1 MHANTLVVAM
11 QPSIDLTELKA
22 LALDTAMD
30 GVALLDSEG
39 VYYYLNAA
47 HVRIFGHEHESELIG
62 NTWRCIYAEEEIARI
77 EREVFPQ
84 LMRDGVW
91 HGVTLGKKKD
101 GTGVFQQLSLTSLS
115 DGGLLCMT
123 RSIDREVEFER
134 ELNVRTR
141 RLQSIVGS
149 VGEGILLETVDHE
162 IVVLNESLKRIAGIP
177 VEINELIGRKT
188 FDALQA
194 LKSLVAHPDLFIREI
209 QNNLAHG
216 KKALGQVVVL
226 LNGKVLSRD
235 FIPIGHEDHLE
246 GYLWVYRDITEQELR
261 KEELRKLFERERE
274 LNNMKSK
281 FVHTV
286 SHEFKRPVLNT
297 LRGATMLKMLMRE
310 HEGLEPLN
318 RTVDALIDELDKL
331 NRQVNRLVNYESLL
345 VDQQL
350 DLMPVNIRNL
360 MSNFLNYNY
369 SMFMASEK
377 FDIHDCDSDRAILTD
392 MNMLN
397 LVLTN
402 LVENAIKYTDF
413 NSRIFIGCHVDNSK
427 QTALFT
433 FSNPMRSGHM
443 VNAALLGNPMYRGSK
458 TDDNG
463 LGLGLA
469 IIQSIITMHKGNITY
484 KVENGVF
491 MAIMSLPLAPARS

>member
-1 MHANTLVVAM
+1 
-11 QPSIDLTELKA
+11 
-22 LALDTAMD
+22 
-30 GVALLDSEG
+30 
-39 VYYYLNAA
+39 
-47 HVRIFGHEHESELIG
+47 
-62 NTWRCIYAEEEIARI
+62 
-77 EREVFPQ
+77 
-84 LMRDGVW
+84 
-91 HGVTLGKKKD
+91 LGKKKD
-101 GTGVFQQLSLTSLS
+101 GTGVFQQISLNTLS
-115 DGGLLCMT
+115 DGGLLCIT

-177 VEINELIGRKT
+177 VEINDLIGRKT

-194 LKSLVAHPDLFIREI
+194 IKDLVAYPDLFIREI
-209 QNNLAHG
+209 QNNLAQG

-235 FIPIGHEDHLE
+235 FIPVGHEDHLE

-297 LRGATMLKMLMRE
+297 LRGANMLKMLMRE

-350 DLMPVNIRNL
+350 DLMPEI
-360 MSNFLNYNY
+360 S
-369 SMFMASEK
+369 
-377 FDIHDCDSDRAILTD
+377 CP
-392 MNMLN
+392 
-397 LVLTN
+397 
-402 LVENAIKYTDF
+402 
-413 NSRIFIGCHVDNSK
+413 
-427 QTALFT
+427 T
-433 FSNPMRSGHM
+433 F
-443 VNAALLGNPMYRGSK
+443 
-458 TDDNG
+458 
-463 LGLGLA
+463 
-469 IIQSIITMHKGNITY
+469 
-484 KVENGVF
+484 
-491 MAIMSLPLAPARS
+491 